1 MMVISMELKA
11 RVARFSPKRIAK
23 AFAGRFSDSVTISN
37 IGILELFFQGQHLG
51 TLPDFIDQVKP
62 KSQGRQPR
70 LTSSSCSNMLPLWNP
85 LKPPK
90 SVHTKSVSRPRGC
103 RRRNTKTRK
112 RENAKHG
119 NGKKRKRENGEN
131 TIHSVAL

>member
-23 AFAGRFSDSVTISN
+23 AFAGRFSDSVAISN

-51 TLPDFIDQVKP
+51 ALPDFIDQVKP
-62 KSQGRQPR
+62 KSQGRQPC

-90 SVHTKSVSRPRGC
+90 C
-103 RRRNTKTRK
+103 RTLFGQLLVMFRIRIHMSG
-112 RENAKHG
+112 NAKYFSDLLG
-119 NGKKRKRENGEN
+119 R
-131 TIHSVAL
+131 